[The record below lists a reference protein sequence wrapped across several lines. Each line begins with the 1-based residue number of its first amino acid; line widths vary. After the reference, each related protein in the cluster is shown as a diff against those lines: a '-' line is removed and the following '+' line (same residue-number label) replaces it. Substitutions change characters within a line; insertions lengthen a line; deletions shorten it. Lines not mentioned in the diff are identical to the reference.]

1 MSIDIGTPVANARG
15 SYAGG
20 QRVDR
25 IPEWGD
31 EMNHLAQS
39 RVQQSSTKFTHELH
53 LGELGL
59 VCFDGAKGVTLAHVP
74 SATMVRFGIA
84 FADQGK
90 QVLHAL
96 VVISSAS
103 GIEDVWAAHV
113 IFMDALVVSRL
124 AAEGQKFA
132 IANNAYST
140 HKKAVQHPL
149 TGERA
154 LPKTLSLVRDTEGYG
169 FLYSTHMERGATGN
183 AEYVHVVSV
192 VDMQRPAEAAGVMKG
207 QRIIGINGTNVTAL
221 DNSSAAGIAR
231 QTPPFTN
238 LELTILESQDS
249 VAQQAALTVNVG
261 FRAAHQIALI
271 DAFRQQCRSP
281 SWLPAFNINGA
292 DAGGGQRRIE
302 MVGHFTNK
310 TMATNDR
317 LAVALCSDVVV
328 LAEIDQETQQHVLV
342 ARPSPRH
349 NTQAKPVFDNAG
361 NIVRTMFIVELE
373 SKKFFKLETAE
384 EEQTTKWM
392 RALGA
397 R

>member
-39 RVQQSSTKFTHELH
+39 RVQQSSTKFTHEVRARVVRAPPACCSWPDTSARVWPGVTRSRSPCMCSRGCLLLWCFLLLIFHMDSFCVVGPLQLH

-154 LPKTLSLVRDTEGYG
+154 LPKTLSLVRDTEGY
-169 FLYSTHMERGATGN
+169 
-183 AEYVHVVSV
+183 VSV
-192 VDMQRPAEAAGVMKG
+192 TPSC
-207 QRIIGINGTNVTAL
+207 NT
-221 DNSSAAGIAR
+221 SAAEEQRLRSCG
-231 QTPPFTN
+231 
-238 LELTILESQDS
+238 
-249 VAQQAALTVNVG
+249 
-261 FRAAHQIALI
+261 AAHRLG
-271 DAFRQQCRSP
+271 
-281 SWLPAFNINGA
+281 LP
-292 DAGGGQRRIE
+292 
-302 MVGHFTNK
+302 
-310 TMATNDR
+310 
-317 LAVALCSDVVV
+317 
-328 LAEIDQETQQHVLV
+328 
-342 ARPSPRH
+342 
-349 NTQAKPVFDNAG
+349 
-361 NIVRTMFIVELE
+361 
-373 SKKFFKLETAE
+373 
-384 EEQTTKWM
+384 
-392 RALGA
+392 
-397 R
+397 